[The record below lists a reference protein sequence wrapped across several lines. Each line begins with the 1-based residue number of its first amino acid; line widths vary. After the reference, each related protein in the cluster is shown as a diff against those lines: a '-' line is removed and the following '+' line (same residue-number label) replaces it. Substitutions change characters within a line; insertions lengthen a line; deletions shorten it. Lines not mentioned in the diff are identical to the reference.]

1 MRKDAITSLLAVVV
15 LTVLLGLAYPLLVT
29 GLSQATMPGRA
40 NGSVVERDGKAVGS
54 TLIGQDFRRQA
65 TNPDGSPKKD
75 ADGEPVLVADPRYFQ
90 SRPSVTGYS
99 ANATYFSNRGPNGQ
113 DTKEAIDGYVA
124 AYLALE
130 RPYDPGLT
138 VGRIPVDAVTDSA
151 SGVDPQISQANARIQ
166 ARRVAK
172 VRGLP
177 LDRVLAAVDDHTS
190 GRGLGVL
197 GEPGVNVLQLNLAL
211 DGMRGTT
218 ASAGPADATGA
229 TRTGSFGPTASGP
242 TTTTTTEGTR

>member
-1 MRKDAITSLLAVVV
+1 MRKDALSSLLAVVV

-29 GLSQATMPGRA
+29 GVAQVAMPDRA
-40 NGSVVERDGKAVGS
+40 NGSVVEAGGTAVGS
-54 TLIGQDFRRQA
+54 TLIGQDFRRPA
-65 TNPDGSPKKD
+65 TNPDGSPRVD

-90 SRPSVTGYS
+90 SRPSVTGY
-99 ANATYFSNRGPNGQ
+99 APDATAFSNRGPNGK
-113 DTKEAIDGYVA
+113 DTKAAIDASVA

-138 VGRIPVDAVTDSA
+138 AARIPVDAVTDSA
-151 SGVDPQISQANARIQ
+151 SGVDPHVSERNARIQ
-166 ARRVAK
+166 ARRVAR

-177 LDRVLAAVDDHTS
+177 LDRVLAAIDDHTA
-190 GRGLGVL
+190 GPALGVL

-218 ASAGPADATGA
+218 ASTGDRATPRADAPA
-229 TRTGSFGPTASGP
+229 
-242 TTTTTTEGTR
+242 TTTTTGAPR

>member
-1 MRKDAITSLLAVVV
+1 MRKDAISSLLAVVV
-15 LTVLLGLAYPLLVT
+15 LTVLLGVAYPLLVT
-29 GLSQATMPGRA
+29 GAAQVTMPDRA
-40 NGSVVERDGKAVGS
+40 NGSVVERGGTAVGS

-65 TNPDGSPKKD
+65 TNPDGTPRVD

-90 SRPSVTGYS
+90 SRPSVTGY
-99 ANATYFSNRGPNGQ
+99 APDATYFSNLGPNGR
-113 DTKEAIDGYVA
+113 DTKEAIDANVA

-130 RPYDPGLT
+130 KPYDPGLT

-151 SGVDPQISQANARIQ
+151 SGVDPHVSQANARIQ
-166 ARRVAK
+166 ARRVAQ

-177 LDRVLAAVDDHTS
+177 LDRVLSAVEDATA

-211 DGMRGTT
+211 DGLRGRT
-218 ASAGPADATGA
+218 AS
-229 TRTGSFGPTASGP
+229 
-242 TTTTTTEGTR
+242 TTDTTTTEGTR